1 MARGRIFVAIIVAI
15 IVASLELAMPGIATA
30 VAIDPAPRDTPAAV
44 SEQILWASRQ
54 FKKFA
59 GPLGL
64 PSSVATKLTV
74 CEGAAESLAA
84 CTTAPLAKCTQALA
98 EAFTA
103 AAGLRDSE
111 APASDRASGARL
123 ATESAEALHLL
134 HTAKASFAQ
143 GHCESLI
150 DEGIIPAR
158 VRLLG
163 DGRTLRLQPILP
175 LRMGRRYA
183 LEVIGATPEEKIA
196 ASKATFPRANLQGI
210 DLPRGTFAL
219 PLIQSLPSGEAGP
232 LDRIGAT
239 NLLRRVEETVRS
251 SGTTTTPT
259 VAGLQV
265 QWPRSMESSDFR
277 DLRFRFTPHKRAR
290 PDTTLL
296 EFPTRDDR
304 RSLQKIREEL
314 HAQTCVPVQL
324 EMVADNDGRGLP
336 DGELY
341 QGTIRSLRADPENPE
356 FAQAPKV
363 TFRLALPRGF
373 HAETPLVLIVHGH
386 SGSSE
391 RALQKHRDDL
401 FRRGMAGLAIDLPD
415 HGRRGGNGDRFFDP
429 TDPTDP
435 AGLANYLRQSA
446 IDVIAVVD
454 AIQRCGFRQPNTW
467 EWKPREVLYLG
478 YSVGAMVG
486 LIARSIEPAIGTTV
500 LLAAGGDLPGWMML
514 HAPHKF
520 YPKLLSCIGGPDSGV
535 DCLGDT
541 EACGPPGLCGVDPF
555 GFQLGE
561 QFALPFAWAA
571 AGGEPLAFA
580 IERTGPANSA
590 DVLIFTGGNDYT
602 LHPLLAT
609 RLGDAL
615 GLRIVGPHLRRGP
628 GGLRVQRP
636 ELGHELREDPLV
648 RQETA
653 NFLASRGRQ
662 RPWIPFP

>member
-1 MARGRIFVAIIVAI
+1 MGPSRILVALAI
-15 IVASLELAMPGIATA
+15 AISELAIPGGASSEA
-30 VAIDPAPRDTPAAV
+30 VDPAPRDTPAAV

-54 FKKFA
+54 FRKFA
-59 GPLGL
+59 IPLKLPGPI
-64 PSSVATKLTV
+64 ATKLMA
-74 CEGAAESLAA
+74 CEGAAKSLDA
-84 CTTAPLAKCTQALA
+84 CTVSPLENCALALA

-103 AAGLRDSE
+103 AARLRDSE

-123 ATESAEALHLL
+123 ATECAEAMHLL
-134 HTAKASFAQ
+134 HTAETSFAQ

-150 DEGIIPAR
+150 DKGTIPAR

-183 LEVIGATPEEKIA
+183 LEVIGATTEEKIA
-196 ASKATFPRANLQGI
+196 ASETTFPRANREEI

-219 PLIQSLPSGEAGP
+219 PLVQSLPSGESAP
-232 LDRIGAT
+232 LDRIAAT
-239 NLLRRVEETVRS
+239 NLLRRVEETIRS
-251 SGTTTTPT
+251 SDTTAAPT
-259 VAGLQV
+259 VAGFQV

-277 DLRFRFTPHKRAR
+277 ELRFRFTPQKKSQPEA
-290 PDTTLL
+290 TLL

-304 RSLQKIREEL
+304 RALQKIREKL
-314 HAQTCVPVQL
+314 RARTCVPVQL
-324 EMVADNDGRGLP
+324 EMVADQAEPGLP

-341 QGTIRSLRADPENPE
+341 QGTIRSLRADPLNPE
-356 FAQAPKV
+356 FTPAPKV

-386 SGSSE
+386 GGSSE
-391 RALQKHRDDL
+391 RALRKHRDDL
-401 FRRGMAGLAIDLPD
+401 LGRGMAALAIDLPD

-429 TDPTDP
+429 TDP
-435 AGLANYLRQSA
+435 AGLANHLRQSA

-454 AIQRCGFRQPNTW
+454 AVQRCGFRQPNTW

-486 LIARSIEPAIGTTV
+486 LIARSVEPEIGTTA

-514 HAPHKF
+514 HAPHQF
-520 YPKLLSCIGGPDSGV
+520 HPKLLSCIGGPDSGA

-541 EACGPPGLCGVDPF
+541 AACEPPGLCGVDPF
-555 GFQLGE
+555 RFQLGE

-580 IERTGPANSA
+580 IQRTGPANSA

-636 ELGHELREDPLV
+636 ELGHDLREDPLV

-653 NFLASRGRQ
+653 SFLSSRGRQ

>member
-1 MARGRIFVAIIVAI
+1 MAHARILAALVVAILA
-15 IVASLELAMPGIATA
+15 LAMPGIATA
-30 VAIDPAPRDTPAAV
+30 AAVDPMPRDTPAAV
-44 SEQILWASRQ
+44 SEQVLWASRQ

-64 PSSVATKLTV
+64 PASVATKLTV
-74 CEGAAESLAA
+74 CEGAAESLEA
-84 CTTAPLAKCTQALA
+84 CTTAPLAECTQALA

-103 AAGLRDSE
+103 AASLRDSE

-134 HTAKASFAQ
+134 HTAKISFEQ

-150 DEGIIPAR
+150 AEGIIPAR

-163 DGRTLRLQPILP
+163 DGRTLRLRPIRP
-175 LRMGRRYA
+175 LRMGRSYA
-183 LEVIGATPEEKIA
+183 LEVIGATPEEKLA
-196 ASKATFPRANLQGI
+196 ASKATFPRANRQGI

-219 PLIQSLPSGEAGP
+219 PLIQSLPNGGAGP
-232 LDRIGAT
+232 TDRIGAI
-239 NLLRRVEETVRS
+239 NLLRRVEETIRS
-251 SGTTTTPT
+251 SDATTAPT

-265 QWPRSMESSDFR
+265 QWPRSMEGSDFR
-277 DLRFRFTPHKRAR
+277 DLLFRFTPHKRAR

-304 RSLQKIREEL
+304 LSLRKIREEL
-314 HAQTCVPVQL
+314 HAQTCVPIQL
-324 EMVADNDGRGLP
+324 EMVAGNDGRGRP

-356 FAQAPKV
+356 FAPAPKV

-391 RALQKHRDDL
+391 RVLRKHRDDL
-401 FRRGMAGLAIDLPD
+401 LSRGMAGLAIDLPD
-415 HGRRGGNGDRFFDP
+415 HGRRGGNGDRFF
-429 TDPTDP
+429 DPTDP

-454 AIQRCGFRQPNTW
+454 AIQRCGFQQPNTW

-520 YPKLLSCIGGPDSGV
+520 HPKLLSCIGGPDSGA

-541 EACGPPGLCGVDPF
+541 GACGPPGLCGVDPF
-555 GFQLGE
+555 GFQLAE

-636 ELGHELREDPLV
+636 ELGHDLREDPLV